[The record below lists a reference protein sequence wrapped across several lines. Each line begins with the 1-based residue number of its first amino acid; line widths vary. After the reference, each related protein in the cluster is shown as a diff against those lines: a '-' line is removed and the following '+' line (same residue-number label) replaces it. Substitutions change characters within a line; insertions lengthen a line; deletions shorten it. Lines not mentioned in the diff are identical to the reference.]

1 MEFKSAGSEALLLG
15 VVLYIHHT
23 TRGLANQ
30 MDTTTRKL
38 CNFTTNLRYEDLPAI
53 AIVAAKSRILS
64 TLAVALAAYDMA
76 PVRIVRKLAQPV
88 AAGPASA
95 IFGSLIK
102 TTPDMAAFVNSA
114 MVRCLDMS
122 DSYVM
127 QAVSHPADAFP
138 AILAVAQAE
147 GLSGKALLLAT
158 AIIYE
163 IQCRFVEVVP
173 YNHHGWDQTPVVAL
187 GAALGC
193 GRLLGLDEE
202 QLRNAAGLAVVPNI
216 ALNQTRTGTLSM
228 WKGLA
233 GPQGARAGVF
243 AAYLAREGMT
253 APDGVFEGKYGFWN
267 QLMNG
272 ASYELPIPHEFAGH
286 TFAVQQTMIKLF
298 PTRFNCQVPVMAAQ
312 KLRKKVDVREI
323 VSLRIES
330 IRQAFARWTDSPEV
344 WKPQTRE
351 TADHSLPCTVSMAL
365 IDGTITP
372 SMMQEERFKDGD
384 VIDLMGRCT
393 IDLPDEFDKL
403 APAIRCCRLTAQLQ
417 SGESVTIEE
426 RRSTADDVADPG
438 WDQSVEKFS
447 VLAGQLLPSGG
458 DEKLITT
465 VKTLDRQESLTAFIE
480 STRLAPRQ

>member
-1 MEFKSAGSEALLLG
+1 MDA
-15 VVLYIHHT
+15 T
-23 TRGLANQ
+23 TQ
-30 MDTTTRKL
+30 KFSS
-38 CNFTTNLRYEDLPAI
+38 FTQRLRYEDLPEI
-53 AIVAAKSRILS
+53 ALVAAKARILS
-64 TLAVALAAYDMA
+64 TLGVALAAYDIA

-88 AAGPASA
+88 AAGPASS
-95 IFGSLIK
+95 IFGSLVK

-127 QAVSHPADAFP
+127 EAVSHPADAFP

-147 GLSGKALLLAT
+147 GATGKDLLLAT

-163 IQCRFVEVVP
+163 TQCRFVEVVP

-193 GRLLGLDEE
+193 SRLLGLDEE
-202 QLRNAAGLAVVPNI
+202 RICNAIGLAVVPNI

-228 WKGLA
+228 WKGMA

-253 APDGVFEGKYGFWN
+253 APDGVFEGKFGFWN
-267 QLMNG
+267 QLMDG
-272 ASYELPIPHEFAGH
+272 EQFQLPMPEDLTGH

-298 PTRFNCQVPVMAAQ
+298 PTRFNCQVPVLAAQ
-312 KLRKKVDVREI
+312 KLRKKVDVQAIE
-323 VSLRIES
+323 SLKIES
-330 IRQAFARWTDSPEV
+330 IRQAFSRWADSPEV

-372 SMMQEERFKDGD
+372 AMMEKERFKDAD
-384 VIDLMGRCT
+384 VLELMGRCK
-393 IDLPDEFDKL
+393 IELPDEFAEI
-403 APAIRCCRLTAQLQ
+403 APAVRCCRLTARMKN
-417 SGESVTIEE
+417 GETVVIEE
-426 RRSTADDVADPG
+426 RRSLEDDVADPG
-438 WDQSVEKFS
+438 WDHAIEKFRA
-447 VLAGQLLPSGG
+447 LADDALPAGAGARLIEIVDDLDKQQSTEALL
-458 DEKLITT
+458 E
-465 VKTLDRQESLTAFIE
+465 A
-480 STRLAPRQ
+480 TRLRAPTG

>member
-1 MEFKSAGSEALLLG
+1 MDA
-15 VVLYIHHT
+15 T
-23 TRGLANQ
+23 TE
-30 MDTTTRKL
+30 KL
-38 CNFTTNLRYEDLPAI
+38 CHFTQRLRYADLPPI
-53 AIVAAKSRILS
+53 AVVAAKARILS
-64 TLAVALAAYDMA
+64 TLAVALAAYGMP
-76 PVRIVRKLAQPV
+76 PVQIVRKLAQPV
-88 AAGPASA
+88 ASGPASS
-95 IFGSLIK
+95 IFGSLTT

-138 AILAVAQAE
+138 AVLAVAQAE
-147 GLSGKALLLAT
+147 GASGKDLLLAT

-193 GRLLGLDEE
+193 GRLLGLNDD
-202 QLRNAAGLAVVPNI
+202 QLRNAVGLAVVPNI

-228 WKGLA
+228 WKGMA

-253 APDGVFEGKYGFWN
+253 APDGVFEGRYGFWN

-272 ASYELPIPHEFAGH
+272 EKYELPIPHAFAGH

-312 KLRKKVDVREI
+312 KLREKIDVREI
-323 VSLRIES
+323 ESLKIES
-330 IRQAFARWTDSPEV
+330 IRKAFARWADSPEV

-372 SMMQEERFKDGD
+372 SMMQNERFKDDD
-384 VIDLMGRCT
+384 VIELMERCT
-393 IDLPDEFDKL
+393 IDLPDEFDNL
-403 APAIRCCRLTAQLQ
+403 APAIRCCRLTAK
-417 SGESVTIEE
+417 SKNGEIVTIEE
-426 RRSTADDVADPG
+426 RRSTEDDVADPG
-438 WDQSVEKFS
+438 WNQSVDKFS
-447 VLAGQLLPSGG
+447 GLASHLLAGGG
-458 DEKLITT
+458 AEKLIAT
-465 VKTLDRQESLTAFIE
+465 VKTLDQQKSFTELFET
-480 STRLAPRQ
+480 TRIQLENFKG